1 MRPKFVSTQNKG
13 FGITFQNG
21 FTISV
26 QWGTENYCEHRN
38 LDIDFEDLP
47 NPKEENRW
55 ESRNAEIAV
64 FDKDGEMVSVGERDA
79 VIGWLTPN
87 EVAKAIEIVSI
98 TMFTYLSISLSI
110 SLLMNWYNKKI
121 AIKEK

>member
-1 MRPKFVSTQNKG
+1 MRPKFVATQNKG
-13 FGITFQNG
+13 FGITFDNG

-64 FDKDGEMVSVGERDA
+64 FDKDGEIVSVGENDD

-87 EVAKAIEIVSI
+87 EVAKAIEIVSGYQGQ
-98 TMFTYLSISLSI
+98 TMTGMTGEKYIKDTFKKYSI
-110 SLLMNWYNKKI
+110 K
-121 AIKEK
+121 

>member
-1 MRPKFVSTQNKG
+1 MRPKFVATQNKG

-64 FDKDGEMVSVGERDA
+64 FDKDGEIVSVGESDD

-87 EVAKAIEIVSI
+87 EVAKAIEIVSGYQGQ
-98 TMFTYLSISLSI
+98 TMTGMSGEDYIKSTFKKYSI
-110 SLLMNWYNKKI
+110 K
-121 AIKEK
+121 

>member
-1 MRPKFVSTQNKG
+1 MRPKFVTTQNKG
-13 FGITFQNG
+13 FGITFDNG

-38 LDIDFEDLP
+38 LDINFEDLP
-47 NPKEENRW
+47 NPKEHNRW
-55 ESRNAEIAV
+55 ESRSAEIAV

-87 EVAKAIEIVSI
+87 EVAKAIEIVSGYQGQ
-98 TMFTYLSISLSI
+98 TMTGMTGERYIKDMFKKYSI
-110 SLLMNWYNKKI
+110 K
-121 AIKEK
+121 

>member
-1 MRPKFVSTQNKG
+1 MRPTFVATQNKG

-55 ESRNAEIAV
+55 ESRTAEIAV
-64 FDKDGEMVSVGERDA
+64 FNDKGIVPVGEHDD
-79 VIGWLTPN
+79 VIGWLTPD
-87 EVAKAIEIVSI
+87 EVAKAIEIVSGYQGQ
-98 TMFTYLSISLSI
+98 TMTGMTGEKYIKDTFKKYSI
-110 SLLMNWYNKKI
+110 K
-121 AIKEK
+121 

>member
-1 MRPKFVSTQNKG
+1 MRPKFVATQNKG

-26 QWGTENYCEHRN
+26 QWGTENYCEHKN
-38 LDIDFEDLP
+38 LDIDFDDLP
-47 NPKEENRW
+47 NPKEKNRW

-64 FDKDGEMVSVGERDA
+64 FNDKGIVPVGESDD

-87 EVAKAIEIVSI
+87 EVAKAIEIVSGYQGQ
-98 TMFTYLSISLSI
+98 TMTGMTGEKYIKDMFKKYSI
-110 SLLMNWYNKKI
+110 K
-121 AIKEK
+121 

>member
-1 MRPKFVSTQNKG
+1 MRPKFVATQNKG

-26 QWGTENYCEHRN
+26 QWGTENYCEHKN

-64 FDKDGEMVSVGERDA
+64 FDKDGEIVSAGEYDD
-79 VIGWLTPN
+79 VIGWLTPD
-87 EVAKAIEIVSI
+87 EVAKAIEIVSGYQGQ
-98 TMFTYLSISLSI
+98 TMTGMTGEKYIKDMFKKYSI
-110 SLLMNWYNKKI
+110 K
-121 AIKEK
+121 

>member
-1 MRPKFVSTQNKG
+1 MRPKFVATQNKG
-13 FGITFQNG
+13 FGITFDNG

-26 QWGTENYCEHRN
+26 QWGTENYCENRN

-47 NPKEENRW
+47 NPKEVNRW

-64 FDKDGEMVSVGERDA
+64 FDKDGEMIQAGENDH

-87 EVAKAIEIVSI
+87 EVAIAIEIVSGYQGQ
-98 TMFTYLSISLSI
+98 TMTGLTGEKYIKDTFKKYSI
-110 SLLMNWYNKKI
+110 K
-121 AIKEK
+121 

>member
-1 MRPKFVSTQNKG
+1 MRPKFVATQNKG

-64 FDKDGEMVSVGERDA
+64 FDKDGEIIQAGENDA
-79 VIGWLTPN
+79 VIGWLIPN
-87 EVAKAIEIVSI
+87 EVAKAIEIVSGYQGQ
-98 TMFTYLSISLSI
+98 TMTGMTGEKYIKDTFKKYSI
-110 SLLMNWYNKKI
+110 K
-121 AIKEK
+121 

>member
-1 MRPKFVSTQNKG
+1 MRPKFVATQNKG

-26 QWGTENYCEHRN
+26 QFGTENYCEHKN

-47 NPKEENRW
+47 NPKEKNRW

-64 FDKDGEMVSVGERDA
+64 YKDEKFIDIGDDT
-79 VIGWLTPN
+79 VIGWLTPD
-87 EVAKAIEIVSI
+87 EVAKAIEIVSGYQGQ
-98 TMFTYLSISLSI
+98 TMTGMTGEKYIKDMFKKYSI
-110 SLLMNWYNKKI
+110 K
-121 AIKEK
+121 